1 MTLNTFHF
9 AGHGAANV
17 TLGIPRLREI
27 VMTASQ
33 DIKTPTMQLPIL
45 KTVSDD
51 RLKTFCQSSTRLTL
65 SQVLDDVT
73 VQERLSPKSQATNF
87 QRQKVYTVKLNLFPR
102 ADYEAE
108 YSISSEQILAG
119 IARQFIPLLDK
130 AITKEIKQND
140 RELKAQSGEIG
151 RAAKVSD
158 RSSKKK
164 STGAD
169 EDGAGEEDA
178 GVVGRGADEE
188 IDGDADDERRGRQA
202 QDEQTYD
209 SDEDEDKEDNDE
221 AALEA
226 KFKDASDAESDDED
240 DEDDEAEVD
249 PEVLARKSKA
259 ESLERMKNFERKVPD
274 TSRYV
279 NKLTFDKE
287 AGEWCEFEI
296 EVRPTFLPFLS
307 PFRTD
312 AFLLRQFSSQA
323 HKLLL
328 VGIVE
333 EVCRIAIVKEVP
345 RIARCFVAKAA
356 NTNDAANRTA
366 VTEGVNLRA
375 LWQIGEGLVD
385 LNRISTNDVGAIL
398 HTYGVEA
405 ARSSII
411 NEMSAVFSVYGIGV
425 DYRHLTII
433 ADYMVR
439 SFFCPFPLPKSG

>member
-65 SQVLDDVT
+65 SQVLVT

-287 AGEWCEFEI
+287 AGEWRCVLLFFPFFLLS
-296 EVRPTFLPFLS
+296 VLTLSFSDSSRRKPTSSSSSVSSRKSAASPSSRRSPASPAASLQRPLTPTTPPTVPPSPRVSTFALSGRSERVSSTSTGSRRTTLERFFTLTVSRRRGRVSSMRCRPSS
-307 PFRTD
+307 PFTV
-312 AFLLRQFSSQA
+312 SVS
-323 HKLLL
+323 
-328 VGIVE
+328 
-333 EVCRIAIVKEVP
+333 
-345 RIARCFVAKAA
+345 
-356 NTNDAANRTA
+356 TT
-366 VTEGVNLRA
+366 VT
-375 LWQIGEGLVD
+375 
-385 LNRISTNDVGAIL
+385 
-398 HTYGVEA
+398 
-405 ARSSII
+405 
-411 NEMSAVFSVYGIGV
+411 
-425 DYRHLTII
+425 
-433 ADYMVR
+433 
-439 SFFCPFPLPKSG
+439 